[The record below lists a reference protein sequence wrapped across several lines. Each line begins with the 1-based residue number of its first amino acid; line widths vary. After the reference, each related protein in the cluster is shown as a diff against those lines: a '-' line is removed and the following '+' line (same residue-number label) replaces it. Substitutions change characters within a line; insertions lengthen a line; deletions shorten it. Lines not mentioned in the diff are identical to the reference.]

1 LRARVNGV
9 TGRRATDIG
18 RGVRWLLLA
27 ATVFGLAMMHTLGHA
42 GMQMDA
48 SPHSDAP
55 HAVSVMTGAQ
65 APAVQPAVMFVAAAP
80 CTDGHCGGGAMN
92 GWSVCVAVL
101 GGLAI
106 VTILTALL
114 VCRRRD
120 PTVTPGE
127 DASTP
132 GTPRAPPR
140 RRAGLTLATTTAL
153 RI

>member
-1 LRARVNGV
+1 V

-65 APAVQPAVMFVAAAP
+65 APAVQPAVMFLPAVP
-80 CTDGHCGGGAMN
+80 CTDSHCGGGAMN
-92 GWSVCVAVL
+92 GWSICVAVL

-114 VCRRRD
+114 VQRRD
-120 PTVTPGE
+120 PTITPGE

>member
-1 LRARVNGV
+1 V
-9 TGRRATDIG
+9 TGGRATDIG

-55 HAVSVMTGAQ
+55 HAVSVITGAQ
-65 APAVQPAVMFVAAAP
+65 APTVQPAAMFVAAAP
-80 CTDGHCGGGAMN
+80 CTDGHCGGGGAMN
-92 GWSVCVAVL
+92 GWSICVAVL

-114 VCRRRD
+114 VRRRD
-120 PTVTPGE
+120 PTLTSGE